1 MAARKKAKNTK
12 DDKFAAWMQAMCD
25 ADPEFKASMHPRD
38 LMEAGGVERFERDAV
53 RKVREHWLEVCERW
67 QGELDPNDLPG
78 RRYAALDAKRLRR
91 QLGIKQPPDR
101 ELIRAQTRER
111 VRDYRERQR
120 ERRR

>member
-1 MAARKKAKNTK
+1 MAARKKTK
-12 DDKFAAWMQAMCD
+12 DDEWTAALLAMSD
-25 ADPEFKASMHPRD
+25 SDPEFKAGLHPRY
-38 LMEAGGVERFERDAV
+38 LMDAGHVERFERDAV

-67 QGELDPNDLPG
+67 LEELDPNDLPG
-78 RRYAALDAKRLRR
+78 RRYAAREVKHLRR

-111 VRDYRERQR
+111 VRGYRERQR